1 MEDDFSPLEP
11 AQTEV
16 PGKRL
21 QRALAETREK
31 PAATQRLDSELSL
44 KHDHIV
50 QCHATPKTSWPRL
63 GPRRRS
69 LRVPTMARCEVER

>member
-21 QRALAETREK
+21 QRALAEIREK
-31 PAATQRLDSELSL
+31 PAATQRLDSKLSL

-50 QCHATPKTSWPRL
+50 QCQVMPKTIWLRL
-63 GPRRRS
+63 GPRHRS
-69 LRVPTMARCEVER
+69 LHAPTMTRCEVER